1 MSTHITVIGSGNMGG
16 ALLRGWAKAAR
27 NGRED
32 LSLSATAHTT
42 RRLEVLNSE
51 FPEIKTST
59 VNTEAIAEADVVVI
73 AVKPWLVEGVL
84 TEIRSALAESARHPL
99 LVSVAA
105 GISSEDLCRL
115 LDLPIPCVYAMPN
128 IAAEYGESMS
138 FVEDSADANY
148 TPTPQHPLPFGC
160 ATPSAAV
167 GRLFELVGSVRIV
180 PSRLMAPGT
189 MMAGCGIAY
198 VMRYVRAMMEGGV
211 EMGFYPDDA
220 RAIALQTMQGAVELL
235 EATGLHPE
243 AAIDRVTTPGGITIR
258 GLNELDHA
266 GFNSAVIRSLK
277 AGL

>member
-1 MSTHITVIGSGNMGG
+1 MPTNITVIGSGNMGG
-16 ALLRGWAKAAR
+16 ALLRGWAKATR
-27 NGRED
+27 NGLGD
-32 LSLSATAHTT
+32 LCLSATAHTA
-42 RRLEVLNSE
+42 RRLEILNQE
-51 FPEIKTST
+51 YPEIKTST
-59 VNTEAIAEADVVVI
+59 VNTAAVAEADIIVI
-73 AVKPWLVEGVL
+73 AVKPWLVDGVL
-84 TEIRSALAESARHPL
+84 AEIRPVLADSARRPL

-105 GISSEDLCRL
+105 GISSSDLCQL
-115 LDLPIPCVYAMPN
+115 LNLPVPCVYAMPN

-138 FVEDSADANY
+138 FVEDSADANF
-148 TPTPQHPLPFGC
+148 TPDAQHPLPFGS

-167 GRLFELVGSVRIV
+167 GCLFELVGKVRIV

-220 RAIALQTMQGAVELL
+220 RAIALQTMQGAVQLL